1 MKKFMTVSLAA
12 GLLAIC
18 TSALRA
24 DDTTN
29 SPATSAPTTTT
40 TPSVPKKALDPEK
53 RALQRRELMSILGLT
68 RAELKGLTT
77 EDRNAKIKTLA
88 DKKITEL
95 EAKQTAGSITSKE
108 QSNLALLKKFEHRAH
123 AKPKTES

>member
-1 MKKFMTVSLAA
+1 MKKFITVSLAA

-18 TSALRA
+18 PSALRA

-40 TPSVPKKALDPEK
+40 TPTAPKK
-53 RALQRRELMSILGLT
+53 ALQRRELMSILGLT
-68 RAELKGLTT
+68 RADLKGLTT
-77 EDRNAKIKTLA
+77 EDRNTKIKTLA